1 MFRYAPPRADA
12 AAFAVVGGRFAVL
25 AGGDAEDAA
34 QLWDAVT
41 TETAELEDVLAVL
54 ARHGV
59 RRAPDFA
66 VVEVLDPAT
75 GSMLVVVRGRGRVG
89 IGAAWITAGDEL
101 PTWFETTAERVQEA
115 TLALDAVPDA
125 AAGAST
131 LPLASGVVT
140 ASLLRWGAPSTRV
153 RTPGGTTAL
162 DLSDEDT
169 ILGSLRRRG
178 APAAEETAEADAPTI
193 LGARRTPPVPTGY
206 VLAFDDGRVLRLG
219 TEAVVVGRARR
230 TTGPRGERWETLPSP
245 AKEVSGTH
253 AELRLASGIL
263 LVTDLGSTNGT
274 VIAAREDAPFVL
286 RDGAAAHLAPG
297 DRLDFGDGNA
307 ATFASESP
315 R

>member
-34 QLWDAVT
+34 QLWEAVT
-41 TETAELEDVLAVL
+41 SGDPELEDVLTVL

-59 RRAPDFA
+59 RRTPDFA
-66 VVEVLDPAT
+66 LVEVLDPAT

-89 IGAAWITAGDEL
+89 IGAAWISAGEEL
-101 PTWFETTAERVQEA
+101 QTWFETAAERVAEA
-115 TLALDAVPDA
+115 TLALDPVPGADA
-125 AAGAST
+125 GPEL
-131 LPLASGVVT
+131 LPLASGVVA
-140 ASLLRWGAPSTRV
+140 ASVLRWGAPAARP
-153 RTPGGTTAL
+153 RTPGETTAL
-162 DLSDEDT
+162 GLSDEET
-169 ILGSLRRRG
+169 ILGSLRRRSG
-178 APAAEETAEADAPTI
+178 PAAEATAEADAPTI
-193 LGARRTPPVPTGY
+193 LGVRRTPPTPTGY
-206 VLAFDDGRVLRLG
+206 ALVFDDGRVLRLG
-219 TEAVVVGRARR
+219 TEPVVVGRARR
-230 TTGPRGERWETLPSP
+230 TTGLRGERWETLPSP

-263 LVTDLGSTNGT
+263 LVTDLDSTNGT
-274 VIAAREDAPFVL
+274 VIAAHEEEPFVL

-307 ATFASESP
+307 ARFEADPP